1 MDKEILIEIL
11 TEENTT
17 LKTKLALHFMD
28 ATDEDKKL
36 AEQLFNEQRDLIAV
50 LQVEVASIAKSRD
63 QFQSDNRRLKRRIAA
78 LEGKC

>member
-1 MDKEILIEIL
+1 MDKEILIEVL

-28 ATDEDKKL
+28 ATDEDKQL

-50 LQVEVASIAKSRD
+50 LNVEVASIAKSRD
-63 QFQSDNRRLKRRIAA
+63 QFQAENRRLKRRIAT

>member
-1 MDKEILIEIL
+1 MDNEILIEVL

-28 ATDEDKKL
+28 AADEDKKL

-50 LQVEVASIAKSRD
+50 LKVEVASLAKSRD
-63 QFQSDNRRLKRRIAA
+63 QFQAENRRLKRRIAT

>member
-28 ATDEDKKL
+28 ATDEDKQL

-50 LQVEVASIAKSRD
+50 LQVEAASLAKSRD
-63 QFQSDNRRLKRRIAA
+63 QFQSDNRRLKRRIAT

>member
-1 MDKEILIEIL
+1 MDNEILIEVL

-28 ATDEDKKL
+28 ATDEDKQL

-50 LQVEVASIAKSRD
+50 LKVEVASLAKSRD
-63 QFQSDNRRLKRRIAA
+63 QFQAENRRLKRRIAT

>member
-1 MDKEILIEIL
+1 MIEIL

-50 LQVEVASIAKSRD
+50 LQVEAASLAKSRD
-63 QFQSDNRRLKRRIAA
+63 QFQSDNRRLKRRIAT

>member
-1 MDKEILIEIL
+1 MIEVL

-28 ATDEDKKL
+28 ATDEDKQL

-50 LQVEVASIAKSRD
+50 LNVEVASIAKSRD
-63 QFQSDNRRLKRRIAA
+63 QFQAENRRLKRRIAT

>member
-1 MDKEILIEIL
+1 MDNEILIEVL

-28 ATDEDKKL
+28 ATDEDKQL

-50 LQVEVASIAKSRD
+50 LNVEVASLAKSRD
-63 QFQSDNRRLKRRIAA
+63 QFQAENRRLKRRIAT